1 MRALLVAALLVAGSL
16 AAGCGSDDGG
26 LGAANSE
33 SASTKDFCQA
43 YNSLFDAFSAG
54 EAPSD
59 EESVKA
65 LKDWAAEL
73 EGTGTP
79 TDVPEGARRGFEVIL
94 ETVDKIDD
102 DATQDELKDLT
113 DGLSTSDQDDAA
125 AFGEYATKTCPL
137 EMPGTP

>member
-16 AAGCGSDDGG
+16 TAGCGGDGG
-26 LGAANSE
+26 AAAPE
-33 SASTKDFCQA
+33 SASTEDFCQA
-43 YNSLFDAFSAG
+43 YNGLFDAFSAS

-65 LKDWAAEL
+65 LKDWAAEMK
-73 EGTGTP
+73 GTGTP
-79 TDVPEGARRGFEVIL
+79 KDVPKDARRGFEVIL

-113 DGLSTSDQDDAA
+113 DDLSTSDQDDSA

-137 EMPGTP
+137 EMPDTP